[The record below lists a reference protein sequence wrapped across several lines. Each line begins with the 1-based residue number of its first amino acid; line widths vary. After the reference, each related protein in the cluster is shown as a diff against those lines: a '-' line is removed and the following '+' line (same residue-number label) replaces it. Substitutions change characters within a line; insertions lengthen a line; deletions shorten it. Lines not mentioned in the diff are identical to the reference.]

1 MQESSD
7 EESSSDEEITAQ
19 TYAVNV
25 ALFKSK
31 LKDNLFRK
39 VSQVQDALE
48 ELAAD
53 SERAGLPK
61 KERRMWRTRIT
72 EYDFIVGALGER
84 AMQYAK
90 IHFAGSSKLKHK
102 AAEKLLKEARSCNRT
117 FGPESHLSDTEERR
131 PVKRR
136 TQPPSLSSF
145 PVHGLPCYMCG
156 KPGHFKIDCP
166 LSKQGPSKVPE
177 RLRVPPKC
185 FKCGLKGHLASDCSK

>member
-1 MQESSD
+1 MQESSE
-7 EESSSDEEITAQ
+7 EESSSNEEITAQ

-31 LKDNLFRK
+31 LKDNLFCK

-72 EYDFIVGALGER
+72 EYDFIVGER

-117 FGPESHLSDTEERR
+117 FGPESHLSNAEERH
-131 PVKRR
+131 PMKRR
-136 TQPPSLSSF
+136 AQPPTLSSF
-145 PVHGLPCYMCG
+145 PVHGLPYYMCG
-156 KPGHFKIDCP
+156 KPGH
-166 LSKQGPSKVPE
+166 
-177 RLRVPPKC
+177 
-185 FKCGLKGHLASDCSK
+185 